1 MGTEMSA
8 GLDSEGFQ
16 LEGEGPRA
24 YERYLVPAFF
34 RPCADLLLDLA
45 AAGPGERVLDVA
57 CGTGIVARRAGG
69 RVGGAGQVV
78 GVDVNPAM
86 IDIARAVAAGGAGAA
101 GGSAAVEWRRGDAA
115 ALPLP
120 TGVFDVVCC
129 QQGLQFFTDQP
140 GALAEM
146 YRVLAP
152 GGRVALAVWRGIDH
166 HPAFTAVVRA
176 LDRHVGAEAAAMMRS
191 PFAGPD
197 RDMLRQL
204 LDEAGFG
211 KISIRIG
218 VLTVRFE
225 SAREFLRQE
234 VASTPLAALVTAM
247 DAVDRDKLVRDLAV
261 MLQPHLDD
269 DGVVFPMQT
278 WLVSAGRQGL

>member
-1 MGTEMSA
+1 
-8 GLDSEGFQ
+8 
-16 LEGEGPRA
+16 
-24 YERYLVPAFF
+24 
-34 RPCADLLLDLA
+34 
-45 AAGPGERVLDVA
+45 
-57 CGTGIVARRAGG
+57 
-69 RVGGAGQVV
+69 
-78 GVDVNPAM
+78 
-86 IDIARAVAAGGAGAA
+86 
-101 GGSAAVEWRRGDAA
+101 
-115 ALPLP
+115 
-120 TGVFDVVCC
+120 
-129 QQGLQFFTDQP
+129 
-140 GALAEM
+140 
-146 YRVLAP
+146 
-152 GGRVALAVWRGIDH
+152 
-166 HPAFTAVVRA
+166 VVRA